1 MANYPKGLEIH
12 RIQPIETSEW
22 ETNRDPLK
30 DDPKSFELLVLKK
43 NHKFGD
49 VSSKRTI
56 DSVATDGS
64 THFFIAVD
72 MNSGKHTFKMIK
84 GETADELIKQFP
96 SGSCGIID
104 KMPEHGEAYTSLTI
118 VPDGNKF
125 KSISYST
132 QLGIY
137 IDGKGKVSTNF
148 RNPKTF
154 NIKENRYV
162 PTFESFIARRK

>member
-12 RIQPIETSEW
+12 RIQPIETSQW
-22 ETNRDPLK
+22 EKNRDPLK

-49 VSSKRTI
+49 VSSERTI

-64 THFFIAVD
+64 MHFFIAVD
-72 MNSGKHTFKMIK
+72 MKSGKHTFKMIK

-96 SGSCGIID
+96 SGNFGIID
-104 KMPEHGEAYTSLTI
+104 KMPEHGEAYTSLTV

-125 KSISYST
+125 KALSHGT
-132 QLGIY
+132 EQGIY
-137 IDGKGKVSTNF
+137 FDGKGKVNTNF
-148 RNPKTF
+148 NKPASF
-154 NIKENRYV
+154 HLKENKYM
-162 PTFESFIARRK
+162 PTFEQFINNL